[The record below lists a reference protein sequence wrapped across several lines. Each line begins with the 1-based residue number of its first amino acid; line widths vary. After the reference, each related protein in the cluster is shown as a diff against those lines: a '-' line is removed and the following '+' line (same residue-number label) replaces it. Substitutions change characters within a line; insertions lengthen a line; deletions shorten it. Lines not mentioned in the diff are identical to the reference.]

1 MKRFFDSQPKPRL
14 TSIPSARW
22 IETPPAKSIPFFRK
36 SDYWLMVGMLEILF
50 QYCALSEYQCRFKWT
65 QGALAFWDNRA
76 TMHYALAD
84 YWPQT
89 RLMHRVTIETDEIGA
104 PSVEGLG
111 EVA

>member
-1 MKRFFDSQPKPRL
+1 MVRVHPVTGKRSLLISPSFTAYVAGVSATESQ
-14 TSIPSARW
+14 
-22 IETPPAKSIPFFRK
+22 
-36 SDYWLMVGMLEILF
+36 GMLETLF
-50 QYCALSEYQCRFKWT
+50 QHCALPEYQCRFKWT

-104 PSVEGLG
+104 PGVEGLG